1 MVRVIGL
8 ILVWLLAT
16 SAHTEELTGQV
27 IKVND
32 GDTLTLRIAGQ
43 RPVKVRLAGIDA
55 PEYDQPYGK
64 TARRVLTAI
73 VSGRTVRVN
82 TRSRDD
88 YGRIVGTVTLSGQ
101 DIEAAL
107 VERGAAW
114 VYRRYNRNPRLVDLE
129 AQAKAAR
136 RGLWALPESQR
147 IPPWEWRHS
156 GKTGAASSTASS
168 SKSVIPSNCRTK
180 RTCSEMRDCEEAYFY
195 LKTCGLKR
203 LDGDQDGVPCENL
216 CEQQ

>member
-8 ILVWLLAT
+8 ILLLLAT
-16 SAHTEELTGQV
+16 SVYAEELTGQV

-32 GDTLTLRIAGQ
+32 GDTLTLRIASQ
-43 RPVKVRLAGIDA
+43 RPFKVRLAGIDA

-64 TARRVLTAI
+64 TARRALAAI

-82 TRSRDD
+82 ARSRDD
-88 YGRIVGTVTLSGQ
+88 YGRIVGTVSLSGQ

-114 VYRRYNRNPRLVDLE
+114 VYQRYNRNPRLIDLE

-147 IPPWEWRHS
+147 MPPWEWRHG
-156 GKTGAASSTASS
+156 GKTDAASIVSS
-168 SKSVIPSNCRTK
+168 SRPVTPSGCGAK
-180 RTCSEMRDCEEAYFY
+180 RTCGEMGDCEEARFY

-203 LDGDQDGVPCENL
+203 LDGDRDGMPCENL
-216 CEQQ
+216 CEKQ

>member
-16 SAHTEELTGQV
+16 SAHAEELTGQV

-64 TARRVLTAI
+64 TARRELAAI
-73 VSGRTVRVN
+73 VSGQIVRVN
-82 TRSRDD
+82 THSHDD

-101 DIEAAL
+101 DIEAVL

-114 VYRRYNRNPRLVDLE
+114 VYRRYNRNPRLIDLE

-136 RGLWALPESQR
+136 RGLWALPEHQR
-147 IPPWEWRHS
+147 IPPWEWRH
-156 GKTGAASSTASS
+156 GVNTEPPITASP
-168 SKSVIPSNCRTK
+168 SKPAIPSNCGAK
-180 RTCSEMRDCEEAYFY
+180 RTCGEMHDCAEARFY

>member
-8 ILVWLLAT
+8 IIGLLAT
-16 SAHTEELTGQV
+16 SVHAEELTGQV

-32 GDTLTLRIAGQ
+32 GDTLILRIAGQ

-88 YGRIVGTVTLSGQ
+88 YGRIVGTVTLSGSPP
-101 DIEAAL
+101 ISSSL
-107 VERGAAW
+107 RGK
-114 VYRRYNRNPRLVDLE
+114 PG
-129 AQAKAAR
+129 R
-136 RGLWALPESQR
+136 RGVRVVAF
-147 IPPWEWRHS
+147 
-156 GKTGAASSTASS
+156 AASGGARAA
-168 SKSVIPSNCRTK
+168 P
-180 RTCSEMRDCEEAYFY
+180 E
-195 LKTCGLKR
+195 
-203 LDGDQDGVPCENL
+203 
-216 CEQQ
+216 

>member
-8 ILVWLLAT
+8 IIGLLAT
-16 SAHTEELTGQV
+16 SVHAEELTGQV

-32 GDTLTLRIAGQ
+32 GDTLILRIAGQ

-73 VSGRTVRVN
+73 VFGRTVRVN

-129 AQAKAAR
+129 AQAKAAH
-136 RGLWALPESQR
+136 RGLWALPASQR
-147 IPPWEWRHS
+147 IPPWEWRHN
-156 GKTGAASSTASS
+156 GKTVASSPTVSS
-168 SKSVIPSNCRTK
+168 SPSATPSGCGRK
-180 RTCSEMRDCEEAYFY
+180 RTCNEMRDCEEAQFY
-195 LKTCGLKR
+195 LQTCGLKR

>member
-16 SAHTEELTGQV
+16 SAHAEELTGQV

-64 TARRVLTAI
+64 TARRELAAI
-73 VSGRTVRVN
+73 VSGQIVRVN
-82 TRSRDD
+82 THSHDD

-101 DIEAAL
+101 DIEAVL
-107 VERGAAW
+107 VERGAVW
-114 VYRRYNRNPRLVDLE
+114 VYRRYNRNPRLIDLE
-129 AQAKAAR
+129 AQAKTAR
-136 RGLWALPESQR
+136 RGLWALPEHQR

-156 GKTGAASSTASS
+156 GKTGASPAASS
-168 SKSVIPSNCRTK
+168 SSSVTSSDCRTK
-180 RTCSEMRDCEEAYFY
+180 RTCSEMRDCEEAQFY

-216 CEQQ
+216 CEKQ

>member
-1 MVRVIGL
+1 MVRAIGL
-8 ILVWLLAT
+8 ILLLLTT
-16 SAHTEELTGQV
+16 SAHAEELTGQV

-64 TARRVLTAI
+64 TARRALAAI

-82 TRSRDD
+82 ARSRDD
-88 YGRIVGTVTLSGQ
+88 YGRIIGTVTLSGQ
-101 DIEAAL
+101 DIEATL

-114 VYRRYNRNPRLVDLE
+114 VYRRYNRNPRLMDLE

-136 RGLWALPESQR
+136 RGLWALPESQLM
-147 IPPWEWRHS
+147 PPWEWRHS
-156 GKTGAASSTASS
+156 GKTGASSTASS
-168 SKSVIPSNCRTK
+168 SRSATPSGCGTK
-180 RTCSEMRDCEEAYFY
+180 RTCGQMRNCEEARFY

-216 CEQQ
+216 CEP

>member
-8 ILVWLLAT
+8 IIGLLAT
-16 SAHTEELTGQV
+16 FAHAEELTGQV

-64 TARRVLTAI
+64 TARRALAAI
-73 VSGRTVRVN
+73 VSGRTVRVK

-88 YGRIVGTVTLSGQ
+88 YERIVGTVTLSGQ

-114 VYRRYNRNPRLVDLE
+114 VYRRYNRNPRLIELE

-147 IPPWEWRHS
+147 IPPWEWRH
-156 GKTGAASSTASS
+156 GANTEPPTAASSSRSAP
-168 SKSVIPSNCRTK
+168 PSGCGAK
-180 RTCSEMRDCEEAYFY
+180 RTCGEMRDCAEARFY

-216 CEQQ
+216 CGKQ